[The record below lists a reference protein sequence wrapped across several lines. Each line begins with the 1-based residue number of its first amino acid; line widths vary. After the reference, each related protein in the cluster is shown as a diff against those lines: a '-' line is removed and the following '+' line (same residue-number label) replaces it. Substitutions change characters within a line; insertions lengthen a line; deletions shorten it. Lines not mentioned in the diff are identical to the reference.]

1 MKRKFFLLIALLLL
15 IIVFGGCDG
24 GGITPGTT
32 QLTTEEKEFI
42 SIWGYDSE
50 YTVRWPDGYVDVY
63 DATGY
68 SQMQK
73 VLNQWNEIIDG
84 VVTFRLSNN
93 LNSPVRIYFQSPT
106 ECYEEQC
113 VWDVDVIWGDSNYTL
128 SKIDLKI
135 GLNLANDYSVR
146 LHSFRAIVGFNRRIG
161 PSEVCSSEDN
171 ISDTMKKMVKALH
184 KVPRGYP
191 LF

>member
-1 MKRKFFLLIALLLL
+1 MKRKLFLLIALLLL

-32 QLTTEEKEFI
+32 QLTTEEKELI

-73 VLNQWNEIIDG
+73 VLNQWNEVIGG

-93 LNSPVRIYFQSPT
+93 LNSPVRIYSQST
-106 ECYEEQC
+106 TGCYEEQC
-113 VWDVDVIWGDSNYTL
+113 VWDVDAIWGNSNYTL
-128 SKIDLKI
+128 SNIVLKI
-135 GLNLANDYSVR
+135 GINVTNDYSVR
-146 LHSFRAIVGFNRRIG
+146 LHSFRAVVGFNRRIG
-161 PSEVCSSEDN
+161 ESEVCSSEDN
-171 ISDTMKKMVKALH
+171 ISNTMKKMVKALY
-184 KVPRGYP
+184 KVPPGYS

>member
-1 MKRKFFLLIALLLL
+1 MKRKIFLLIVLLLL

-32 QLTTEEKEFI
+32 QLTTEEKELI

-113 VWDVDVIWGDSNYTL
+113 VWDVDVVWGDSNYTL

-135 GLNLANDYSVR
+135 GLNLTNDYSVR
-146 LHSFRAIVGFNRRIG
+146 LHSFRAVVGFNRRIG
-161 PSEVCSSEDN
+161 ESEVCSSEDN
-171 ISDTMKKMVKALH
+171 ISDTMKKMVKALY

>member
-32 QLTTEEKEFI
+32 QLTIEEKELI

-73 VLNQWNEIIDG
+73 VLNQWNEVIGG

-93 LNSPVRIYFQSPT
+93 LNSPVRIYSRPSTDEF
-106 ECYEEQC
+106 EH
-113 VWDVDVIWGDSNYTL
+113 VWDEDAIWDNSNYTL
-128 SKIDLKI
+128 SKVDLKI
-135 GLNLANDYSVR
+135 DTDSSNDYSVH
-146 LHSFRAIVGFNRRIG
+146 LHSFRAVVGFNRRIG
-161 PSEVCSSEDN
+161 ESEVCSGEDN
-171 ISDTMKKMVKALH
+171 ISNTMKKMVKALY
-184 KVPRGYP
+184 KVPPGYS